1 MRFEYF
7 IEIKGIIKSRELYNK
22 IQIYGANVTDL
33 VFMTFVYG
41 EADIDAFVEIAAAC
55 FEFSD
60 IDIHFKR
67 CK

>member
-7 IEIKGIIKSRELYNK
+7 IEIKGIINSRELYNK

-41 EADIDAFVEIAAAC
+41 EANLDDFIEIAAAC

-60 IDIHFKR
+60 IDIHFQR
-67 CK
+67 CE